1 MFRNLVSWA
10 LNNPFLIVLAGLALV
25 GGGSYAFLEVNV
37 EAYPDPAPPIIEV
50 LAQNPG
56 ASAEEMER
64 LVTIPLEV
72 LLAGM
77 PGLQFTR
84 SKSLAGLSHLRNQ
97 FDYGVD
103 YNACRQEVLNRLAT
117 TNGVLP
123 AGVSPQISPMTPT
136 GELIRYTL
144 TSPKDGAGKT
154 AYTLYDLKSTQD
166 WVLEREFRRVPRI
179 IGVSGYGGQIK
190 RYEIRPDPEQLK
202 RYGITL
208 AQLQNA
214 VSNNNANTGAGFL
227 NQGGNAINV
236 RGVGLLGYG
245 LDPMRKILGMPDAFS
260 AARRLRD
267 EERQRVDDLREI
279 VVTTVNNVPIRVRDI
294 VAGGE
299 HDQGVAVG
307 SNPRLGR
314 VSVSRPKVGFD
325 GQPVLD
331 AEGNTVWDDN
341 EDAIQ
346 GLVLMRKNEATLKA
360 LDSVHKKL
368 NEINDTPGRLPP
380 GVKLQ
385 THFDLSGMLHRTTET
400 VRENLFVGMGLV
412 TVILLM
418 FLGNV
423 RCSLIV
429 AINIP
434 LALLFAFAVLFLR
447 GKSANLL
454 SIGAVD
460 FGIIVDS
467 SVIIVENIYRH
478 LSHGDD
484 KDKPLL
490 ERIRKACGEVEKPL
504 VFSTI
509 IMVAALLPLLT
520 MRGVEGQIFG
530 PMADT
535 YAFALAGALILA
547 LTLSPVLCLL
557 FLKNVK
563 PARDNF
569 LVRGIQAAYLWQ
581 LRLILAHR
589 WLTLGF
595 LGLFAAA
602 TLAALPHLGRE
613 FMPELEEGNLYI
625 RGTFPVN
632 ISLDETS
639 RHVRTAR
646 AIIRSYPEVSLVAS
660 QVGRPDDGTDPCG
673 FYNAEF
679 SVPLRPESEWPKLVE
694 ETHWWSK
701 LFHARRA
708 RSKPELEK
716 IMKAELNRNI
726 VGVDWNFSQYIR
738 DNVMEA
744 LSGVKGDNSIKIIG
758 PDLDE
763 LESLAEKVKATL
775 STIRGVEDP
784 GVFRIKGQPT
794 LQFTIDRQKCK
805 FWNASVND
813 VENALKIAVGGQAF
827 SQMIEGERT
836 FDITLRWPEALRGSE
851 QAILDIPIDIP
862 NNQVT
867 PGYVPNIA
875 ATPTTGAATGVST
888 IGTSATMPS
897 YLGNIYTGSI
907 NNSTSVPRLRLRQLV
922 TPLDAEGRMDPAG
935 RFLQTGASTIYRE
948 QGNRL
953 IAIKFS
959 VRDRDLAST
968 VEEAQQKTAALFVAP
983 YRAEWSGEFLQMQEA
998 EKRMVVLVFIA
1009 LGLIV
1014 CLIYMAFRS
1023 ILDTLVV
1030 LSGSL
1035 GVATGGIWALLLMGL
1050 NFNISAAVGFIS
1062 ILGVTIMNGL
1072 ILVSSFNALR
1082 AHGVPLADALVEGVS
1097 KRVRPL
1103 TMTELTAI
1111 LGLLPAAL
1119 STAIGSQSQRPLAI
1133 VVVGGMISVAFMNN
1147 LVPLLYSFYG
1157 NRTPPEGAGDLAH

>member
-1 MFRNLVSWA
+1 MVRNLVAWA
-10 LNNPFLIVLAGLALV
+10 LGNPMLVVLAAFALV

-97 FDYGVD
+97 FEYGTDYL
-103 YNACRQEVLNRLAT
+103 ASRQEVINRLQFT
-117 TNGVLP
+117 STLP
-123 AGVSPQISPMTPT
+123 AGITPQLSPMTPT

-144 TSPKDGAGKT
+144 TAPQDSAGKS

-166 WVLEREFRRVPRI
+166 WVLDREFRRIPRI
-179 IGVSGYGGQIK
+179 IGVSSFGGQIK

-208 AQLQNA
+208 QQLQNA
-214 VSNNNANTGAGFL
+214 VTNNNANTGAGFL

-236 RGVGLLGYG
+236 RGIGLLGYG
-245 LDPMRKILGMPDAFS
+245 LDPMQQVFAFPDAFVAS
-260 AARRLRD
+260 RRLRD
-267 EERQRVDDLREI
+267 AERQRIDDLREI
-279 VVTTVNNVPIRVRDI
+279 VVTTVNNVPVRVRDL

-299 HDQGVAVG
+299 QNHGVTVG
-307 SNPRLGR
+307 SLPRLGK
-314 VSVSRPKVGFD
+314 VSVSRPKVGSD
-325 GQPVLD
+325 GKNLTD
-331 AEGNTVWDDN
+331 DDGNPVWDDI
-341 EDAIQ
+341 EDTIQ
-346 GLVLMRKNEATLKA
+346 GIVLMRKNEATLKA
-360 LDSVHKKL
+360 LDSVHKKVAEL
-368 NEINDTPGRLPP
+368 NNTPGRLPP

-385 THFDLSGMLHRTTET
+385 THFDLAGMLHRTTET
-400 VRENLFVGMGLV
+400 VHENLFVGMGLV

-478 LSHGDD
+478 LGHGDD

-490 ERIRKACGEVEKPL
+490 ERIRRACGEVEKPL

-535 YAFALAGALILA
+535 YAFALGGALILA

-557 FLKNVK
+557 FLKNMK
-563 PARDNF
+563 PGKDNF

-581 LRLILAHR
+581 LRLMLAHR
-589 WLTLGF
+589 WLSLGF
-595 LGLFAAA
+595 LGVFALV
-602 TLAALPHLGRE
+602 TVAALPHLGRE

-632 ISLDETS
+632 ASLDEVAG
-639 RHVRTAR
+639 HVRTAR
-646 AIIRSYPEVSLVAS
+646 KIMRSYPEVSLVAS

-679 SVPLRPESEWPKLVE
+679 SVPLRPEADWPKDIE
-694 ETHWWSK
+694 ETNWWRR
-701 LFHARRA
+701 LFYPVRGRT
-708 RSKPELEK
+708 KPELERA
-716 IMKAELNRNI
+716 MKAELNRNI

-744 LSGVKGDNSIKIIG
+744 LSGIKGDNSVKIIG

-763 LESLAEKVKATL
+763 LERIAEKVKAIL
-775 STIRGVEDP
+775 STVRGIEDP

-794 LQFTIDRQKCK
+794 LEFPIDRQKCK
-805 FWNASVND
+805 FWNVTVAD
-813 VENALKIAVGGQAF
+813 VENAIKIAVGGQAF

-851 QAILDIPIDIP
+851 QAILDIPVDVP

-867 PGYVPNIA
+867 PGYVPSIG
-875 ATPTTGAATGVST
+875 ATPVTGTMTGVSS
-888 IGTSATMPS
+888 IGTSTTMPS
-897 YLGNIYTGSI
+897 LLGNIYSGSI
-907 NNSTSVPRLRLRQLV
+907 NNSTSVPRLRLRQLI
-922 TPLDAEGRMDPAG
+922 TPVDAEGRPDPTG
-935 RFLQTGASTIYRE
+935 PFLRTGASTIYRE
-948 QGNRL
+948 EGKRL
-953 IAIKFS
+953 IAVKFS

-968 VEEAQQKTAALFVAP
+968 VAEAQEKTASLFTPP
-983 YRAEWSGEFLQMQEA
+983 YRVEWAGEFLQMQEA
-998 EKRMVVLVFIA
+998 EKRMVIVVFVA
-1009 LGLIV
+1009 FGLIV
-1014 CLIYMAFRS
+1014 CLIYMAFGS
-1023 ILDTLVV
+1023 VLDTLVV

-1035 GVATGGIWALLLMGL
+1035 GVATGGIWALLIMGL

-1072 ILVSSFNALR
+1072 IMVSSFNALR
-1082 AHGVPLADALVEGVS
+1082 AHGVPLSDALVEGVT

-1103 TMTELTAI
+1103 TMTKLTAI

-1133 VVVGGMISVAFMNN
+1133 VVVGGMIAVAFLNN

-1157 NRTPPEGAGDLAH
+1157 HREPPEGSGDLAH

>member
-10 LNNPFLIVLAGLALV
+10 LGNPLLIVLAAFALV
-25 GGGSYAFLEVNV
+25 GGGTYAFLEVNV

-50 LAQNPG
+50 LAQSPG

-97 FDYGVD
+97 FEYGVD
-103 YNACRQEVLNRLAT
+103 YNACRQEVINRLT
-117 TNGVLP
+117 DTSTLP
-123 AGVSPQISPMTPT
+123 TGVSPKISPMTPT
-136 GELIRYTL
+136 GELVRYAL
-144 TSPKDGAGKT
+144 TCPKDSAGKT
-154 AYTLYDLKSTQD
+154 AYTLYDLKSVED
-166 WVLEREFRRVPRI
+166 WVLDREFRRIPRI
-179 IGVSGYGGQIK
+179 IGLSGYGGQIK

-208 AQLQNA
+208 QQLQNA
-214 VSNNNANTGAGFL
+214 VTNNNANTGAGFL

-236 RGVGLLGYG
+236 RGVGLLGNG
-245 LDPMRKILGMPDAFS
+245 LDPMQKILGMSDAFS

-267 EERQRVDDLREI
+267 EERQRIDDLREI
-279 VVTTVNNVPIRVRDI
+279 VVTTVNNVPIRVRDL

-307 SNPRLGR
+307 SLPRLGR
-314 VSVSRPKVGFD
+314 VSVTRPKIGFD
-325 GQPVLD
+325 GQAVTD

-360 LDSVHKKL
+360 LGAVHKKIDEL
-368 NEINDTPGRLPP
+368 NNTPGRLPP
-380 GVKLQ
+380 GVKLE
-385 THFDLSGMLHRTTET
+385 THFDLTGMLHRTTET
-400 VRENLFVGMGLV
+400 VHENLFVGMALV

-478 LSHGDD
+478 LNHGDD
-484 KDKPLL
+484 KELPLR

-547 LTLSPVLCLL
+547 LTVSPVLCLL
-557 FLKNVK
+557 FLKNMK
-563 PARDNF
+563 PAKDNF

-581 LRLILAHR
+581 LRLMLAHR

-602 TLAALPHLGRE
+602 TAAALPHLGRE

-632 ISLDETS
+632 ASLDEVS

-646 AIIRSYPEVSLVAS
+646 AIMRSYPEVMLIQS

-679 SVPLRPESEWPKLVE
+679 SLPLKPESEWPKLVE
-694 ETHWWSK
+694 ETGWWSR
-701 LFHARRA
+701 LFHPMRGRT
-708 RSKPELEK
+708 KPELEK
-716 IMKAELNRNI
+716 VMKAELNRNI

-744 LSGVKGDNSIKIIG
+744 LSGVKGDNSVKIIG

-763 LESLAEKVKATL
+763 LERLAEKVKAIL
-775 STIRGVEDP
+775 STVRGIEDP

-836 FDITLRWPEALRGSE
+836 FDITLRWPEPLRGSE

-875 ATPTTGAATGVST
+875 ATPVTGAATGVST

-922 TPLDAEGRMDPAG
+922 TPLDAEGRMDPSG

-968 VEEAQQKTAALFVAP
+968 VEEAQQKTASLFEPP
-983 YRAEWSGEFLQMQEA
+983 YRVEWSGEFLQMQEA
-998 EKRMVVLVFIA
+998 EQRMVILVMIA
-1009 LGLIV
+1009 FGLIV
-1014 CLIYMAFRS
+1014 ALIYMAFGS
-1023 ILDTLVV
+1023 VLDTLVV

-1035 GVATGGIWALLLMGL
+1035 GVATGGVWALLIMGL

-1072 ILVSSFNALR
+1072 IMVSSFNALR
-1082 AHGVPLADALVEGVS
+1082 AHGVPLADALVEGVT

-1103 TMTELTAI
+1103 TMTKLTAI

-1133 VVVGGMISVAFMNN
+1133 VVVGGMISVAFLNN

-1157 NRTPPEGAGDLAH
+1157 NRTPPEGSGDLAH